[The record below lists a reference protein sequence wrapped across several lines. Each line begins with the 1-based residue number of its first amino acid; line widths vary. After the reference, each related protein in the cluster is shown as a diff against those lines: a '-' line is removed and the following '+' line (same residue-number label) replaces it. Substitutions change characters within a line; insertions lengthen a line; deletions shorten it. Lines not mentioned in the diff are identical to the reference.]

1 MVSAS
6 EDDKNEE
13 CEASIMEEEATEI
26 SNER

>member
-6 EDDKNEE
+6 EDDKDEE
-13 CEASIMEEEATEI
+13 REASIIEEEATRI